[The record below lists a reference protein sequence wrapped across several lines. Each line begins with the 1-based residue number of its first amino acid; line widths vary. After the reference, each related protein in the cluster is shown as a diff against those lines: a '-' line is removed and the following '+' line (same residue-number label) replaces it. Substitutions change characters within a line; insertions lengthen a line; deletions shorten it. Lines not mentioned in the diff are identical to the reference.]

1 MDEQVIVRQARS
13 DDRDG
18 VVAFTRDTWPDRGS
32 DYIPRVFDEWVETDG
47 PRQRTLVAEADDEP
61 VGICQG
67 VLLSDHEA
75 WGQGM
80 RVHPDYRGS
89 DVSRAL
95 SEAVFGWARR
105 QGAAVFRSMIF
116 SWNAAGLGHARSVGY
131 EPVCEFRWVH
141 PEPDPDP
148 SATADGRG
156 RTDSEAASAP
166 DLEVLVDP
174 DPAVAWSAFH
184 GSRAYREL
192 AGLGLD
198 LEESW
203 ALSELSPDRLGE
215 ADRTLV
221 VADGERT
228 RGMTYRVRTFDREG
242 DDGEEVRW
250 AEYGVGAWD
259 DHAALRALAAG
270 VSRDAASVGAEEVRM
285 LVPETPRHVS
295 DAAYARLGLSDEPD
309 FVLERDLT
317 RC

>member
-1 MDEQVIVRQARS
+1 MDSQVVVRQAQP

-18 VVAFTRDTWPDRGS
+18 VVAFTRETWPDRGS

-47 PRQRTLVAEADDEP
+47 PRQRTLVATVDDEP

-67 VLLSDHEA
+67 VLLSAHEA

-80 RVHPDYRGS
+80 RVHPDHRGS

-95 SEAVFGWARR
+95 SEAVFGWASR
-105 QGAAVFRSMIF
+105 QGATVFRSMVF

-141 PEPDPDP
+141 PEPDPDA
-148 SATADGRG
+148 STTVDGQG
-156 RTDSEAASAP
+156 RTDSESTSAP

-203 ALSELSPDRLGE
+203 ALSELSPARLGE

-221 VADGERT
+221 VADAERT
-228 RGMTYRVRTFDREG
+228 RGMTYRVRTFDRE
-242 DDGEEVRW
+242 DDDDEEVRW

-259 DHAALRALAAG
+259 DHPSLRALAAA
-270 VSRDAASVGAEEVRM
+270 VSRDAASVGAQEVRM